1 MMIIGVNISFVIYKL
16 GLELATAIT
25 QFMWVTG
32 FEQFFDQTVY
42 ATFGIPMLFAFAI
55 SIGSALITL
64 FARYLFLLAGVVL
77 FPIGIFLYFTPK
89 LENWG
94 KLIFNFLGIILAM
107 QFIDV
112 IILVA
117 TNQVMIQLAGNVGM
131 GIAPALGFFLIAI
144 ANGLIMI
151 YAIINS
157 AFSMANN
164 APVLGFLVGA
174 LTGQVSAL
182 AASVKGAKS

>member
-1 MMIIGVNISFVIYKL
+1 
-16 GLELATAIT
+16 
-25 QFMWVTG
+25 
-32 FEQFFDQTVY
+32 
-42 ATFGIPMLFAFAI
+42 MLFAFA
-55 SIGSALITL
+55 GSVALSLITL

-94 KLIFNFLGIILAM
+94 KMIFSFIGIILAM

-117 TNQVMIQLAGNVGM
+117 TNQVMIQLAGSAGM
-131 GIAPALGFFLIAI
+131 GVVPALGFLLIAV
-144 ANGLIMI
+144 ANALIMV
-151 YAIINS
+151 YAVISS
-157 AFSMANN
+157 AFSMANS